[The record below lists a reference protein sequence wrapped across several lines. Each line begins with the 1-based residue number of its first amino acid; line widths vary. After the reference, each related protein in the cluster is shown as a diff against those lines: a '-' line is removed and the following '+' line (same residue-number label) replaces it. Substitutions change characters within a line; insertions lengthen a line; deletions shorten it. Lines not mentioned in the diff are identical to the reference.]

1 MMFKHALAAAALLLN
16 ALIFGCSWWFF
27 RTLQA
32 HGLHPVWATA
42 LSYGF
47 GLLCLQLLWPNAWR
61 GLLQQPQLWWLV
73 LSSGLTNL
81 GFNWAVAVGDVMRVV
96 LLFYLM
102 PVWAVLLAW
111 LLLGEKLSLAALLRL
126 SLALTGVI
134 IVLKTPQSP
143 WPLPQSLPDWL
154 ALMGGVSFALT
165 NILLLKYNHTPAN
178 TRMLAM
184 FVGGAAITG
193 LLAWFGVQWD
203 IQRPPLPSVV
213 WVGLVIVLG
222 TAFLMAN
229 LALQYGAARL
239 RANTTALI
247 MLSEIV
253 FASVS
258 SVLLGA
264 SELSLR
270 TLLGGALIL
279 LASLLSVLT

>member
-1 MMFKHALAAAALLLN
+1 
-16 ALIFGCSWWFF
+16 
-27 RTLQA
+27 
-32 HGLHPVWATA
+32 
-42 LSYGF
+42 
-47 GLLCLQLLWPNAWR
+47 
-61 GLLQQPQLWWLV
+61 LWWLV